1 VIENLDRVLAG
12 SDQPA
17 LAQLRAALAL
27 ALSGAG
33 DEPVACVD
41 EQRLKSRVHR
51 LRFLVRSIEHTVIAK
66 RLDVAVA
73 RRCELLVRRWL
84 PAVDLAG
91 AAPRLIAVSQ
101 PANGSVWH
109 VYEDLGDQALERAP
123 EEDRVDAALQLIAQL
138 HVRFAAHP
146 MLDEC
151 RSATDDLGIAY
162 FIDNVRGAIHAL
174 QALCGHPLMAA
185 REHSALRDR
194 LLDRLSRLDAETPA
208 RARALADAGSRET
221 LLHGDLWTSNVFVTP
236 MGAGFEA
243 RLLDWDHV
251 GVGPPSY
258 DLSTFLLRFP
268 REQRADI
275 LDRYDRAV
283 AAEGGLPPARR
294 SLLMNFETA
303 ELARCANRLIWP
315 ARAIADGD
323 TSWGYTE
330 LADVEQWF
338 EDMEP
343 VLDPPEPARV
353 VVPKRVRSACGR
365 DLPEGA
371 RLLIVNADDFGATT
385 GVTRGILEAHGRGI
399 VTSTSLMVEAPGA
412 REAAQASREAPA
424 LGVGLHVD
432 LGRTPPEDPARIR
445 RILSRQAALFE
456 LLMGR
461 RPTHLDSHRNSHLHP
476 AALPAFQELARQ
488 WDIPLRGQSRVKLL
502 PSFYGQWHGVSHPEQ
517 VGVPSLLKMLA
528 TRVEHGITE
537 LICHPAY
544 VDATLE
550 SSYRF
555 EREVELATLC
565 HPDVRR
571 ALASLNIQLAGFA
584 DVSRHLED

>member
-1 VIENLDRVLAG
+1 MIDDLENLLAG
-12 SDQPA
+12 TGEPA
-17 LAQLRAALAL
+17 LAGLRAALGL
-27 ALSGAG
+27 AFDGAG
-33 DEPVACVD
+33 APVAWIE
-41 EQRLKSRVHR
+41 EQTLKARVHR
-51 LRFLVRSIEHTVIAK
+51 LRFLAAGVERTVVTK

-73 RRCELLVRRWL
+73 KRCELLVRRWL
-84 PAVDLAG
+84 PAAG
-91 AAPRLIAVSQ
+91 LEQAAPRLIAASA
-101 PANGSVWH
+101 PASGWVWH
-109 VYEDLGDQALERAP
+109 VYEDLGDQALARRP
-123 EEDRVDAALQLIAQL
+123 EEDRVDAALALIARL

-151 RSATDDLGIAY
+151 RSATDDLGIACY
-162 FIDNVRGAIHAL
+162 IDNVRGAMHAL
-174 QALCGHPLMAA
+174 EALCGHSAMVA
-185 REHSALRDR
+185 RQHTALRDR

-236 MGAGFEA
+236 TDAGLEA
-243 RLLDWDHV
+243 RLLDWDRA

-275 LDRYDRAV
+275 LDRYDRAL
-283 AAEGGLPPARR
+283 AAEGGLPLTRR
-294 SLLMNFETA
+294 SLIMNFETA

-323 TSWGYTE
+323 TSWGFTE
-330 LADVEQWF
+330 LAEVEQWF
-338 EDMEP
+338 EAMEP
-343 VLDPPEPARV
+343 AFDPPQPPR
-353 VVPKRVRSACGR
+353 PISPRRVRSACAPE
-365 DLPEGA
+365 LPAGA

-385 GVTRGILEAHGRGI
+385 GVTRGILEEHARGI

-412 REAAQASREAPA
+412 REAARASREAPA
-424 LGVGLHVD
+424 LGIGLHGY
-432 LGRTPPEDPARIR
+432 LGRTPPQEPDGIR
-445 RILSRQAALFE
+445 RILSRQARLFE

-461 RPTHLDSHRNSHLHP
+461 KPTHLDSHRNSHLHP
-476 AALPAFQELARQ
+476 AALPEFVELARR
-488 WDIPLRGQSRVKLL
+488 WDIPLRGHSRVKLL
-502 PSFYGQWHGVSHPEQ
+502 PGFYGQWHGESHPEQ

-528 TRVEHGITE
+528 TRVEPGITE

-544 VDATLE
+544 VDAQLE
-550 SSYRF
+550 SSYRL

-571 ALASLNIQLAGFA
+571 TLATLGIQLAGFA
-584 DVSRHLED
+584 DVSHHLED